1 MPPKDLGPLLHGAG
15 QRFRA
20 DLADPA
26 RVQAEVL
33 QSILRQNRDSA
44 FGRRHAFCA
53 IGDGAAYAAAVPV
66 ARYEALAADI
76 ARQAQGETNILTT
89 QDVLAFEETGGSSDG
104 GKLIPYTADGL
115 AGFQYGLL
123 AWLDDLCTHHPGLG
137 EGPFYWA
144 ISPACRAARA
154 TAGGIPVGMP
164 DAAYLGA
171 EVGMAVAQMLAVPAD
186 VGAISDVDEWRACTL
201 RHLFAS
207 TNMSMISVWSPSF
220 LTELL
225 RYAVIGREA
234 LARRIAQDDP
244 ARAAEVLAQLSRAA
258 PDYRR
263 LWPRLQV
270 ISCWD
275 QASAAVGAATLRTM
289 FPQVLVQ
296 GKGLLATEGLVTIPL
311 AGFAYPALSLR
322 SGYFEFVDAAGVCF
336 GAHNLAQGQQYQL
349 LMTTHSGLYRYA
361 LGDQVVVRG
370 HAARTPL
377 LEFIGRSGATSDLC
391 GEKLSD
397 AFVAGRIAAL
407 GQPFAMLA
415 PDAGDGRQ
423 RYALLL
429 DAAAGDA
436 ARADAAAAALER
448 SLHDNPQYAYARK
461 LGQLDAVVSVRC
473 LHPLQDWLAERMA
486 RGQRL
491 GDIKQPAL
499 LSNTAWRAW
508 VSVAAP
514 EPAA

>member
-1 MPPKDLGPLLHGAG
+1 MPLKDLGPLLRGAG
-15 QRFRA
+15 ERFRA
-20 DLADPA
+20 DLAEPG

-33 QSILRQNRDSA
+33 QAILRQNQDSA
-44 FGRRHAFCA
+44 YGRLHGFAA
-53 IGDGAAYAAAVPV
+53 INSGAAYAAAVPV
-66 ARYEALAADI
+66 APYEAFAAAI
-76 ARQAQGETNILTT
+76 AQQAEGASGVLTT

-104 GKLIPYTADGL
+104 GKLIPYTAAGL
-115 AGFQYGLL
+115 AAFQYGLL

-144 ISPACRAARA
+144 ISPACRAARM
-154 TAGGIPVGMP
+154 TPGGVPVGMP

-186 VGAISDVDEWRACTL
+186 VGTIADVGAWRACTL

-207 TNMSMISVWSPSF
+207 KSLSMISVWSPSF

-225 RYAVIGREA
+225 RYAVDAREA
-234 LARRIAQDDP
+234 LAQQIAHDDP
-244 ARAAEVLAQLSRAA
+244 ARAAEVLAELGRAA

-275 QASAAVGAATLRTM
+275 QTSAAVGAATLRTI

-311 AGFAYPALSLR
+311 AGCAYPALSLR
-322 SGYFEFVDAAGVCF
+322 SGYFEFIDAAGACF
-336 GAHNLAQGQQYQL
+336 GADALAQGQEYQL

-361 LGDQVVVRG
+361 LGDKVVVRG
-370 HAARTPL
+370 YAARTPL
-377 LEFIGRSGATSDLC
+377 LEFIGRSSTASDLC

-407 GQPFAMLA
+407 KQAFAMLA
-415 PDAGDGRQ
+415 PESRDGRQ
-423 RYALLL
+423 RYVLLL
-429 DAAAGDA
+429 DGAAGDA
-436 ARADAAAAALER
+436 AQADAAAAALER
-448 SLHDNPQYAYARK
+448 ALHDNPQYAYARK
-461 LGQLDAVVSVRC
+461 LGQLDAVTPLLC
-473 LHPLQDWLAERMA
+473 AHPLQDWLAERMA

-499 LSNTAWRAW
+499 LGSTEWRTW
-508 VSVAAP
+508 VTLAP
-514 EPAA
+514 QEPAA